1 MRAIKNLKK
10 KSHFE
15 SPRISFW
22 NTRNGIVNDRIWRT
36 ERWSVDFWND
46 TVGNGKTGY
55 DFEKNEI
62 EKRDYHKISRIQRTS
77 LVSWFYTT
85 RYIKMILLNQQYW
98 KFINCEQYHFDKSLF
113 KNLCHIISV
122 WEFSISAFLS
132 LMATHRYQKKWIFP
146 PPEVTESDVT
156 IRVVYNI

>member
-1 MRAIKNLKK
+1 MIAKKNLKR

-46 TVGNGKTGY
+46 TVGNGKTAY

-62 EKRDYHKISRIQRTS
+62 EKRDYHKIGMIRWRS
-77 LVSWFYTT
+77 LYLS
-85 RYIKMILLNQQYW
+85 M
-98 KFINCEQYHFDKSLF
+98 
-113 KNLCHIISV
+113 IISV
-122 WEFSISAFLS
+122 WELSISAFLS
-132 LMATHRYQKKWIFP
+132 LMATHRKKKWIVPWILYPRYSSSTQFYSNK
-146 PPEVTESDVT
+146 VMKS
-156 IRVVYNI
+156 VVMSL